1 VGVTKF
7 VMLKYCS
14 FVG

>member
-1 VGVTKF
+1 VTKF